1 VACGR
6 LTEGEGRRTEKG
18 VRRVEERDI
27 ETARAFIEEQ
37 NPHASREV
45 LQALLVDYVALGDA
59 LATMEGFWERM
70 QDGDPHEYVDGML
83 RLAGVCNAVTLQ
95 ALARDRAQYVVE
107 NNAAPELPL
116 EKWNEMV
123 ELAGTGFLDGFI
135 IGARF
140 MRLRG

>member
-1 VACGR
+1 M
-6 LTEGEGRRTEKG
+6 
-18 VRRVEERDI
+18 EERDI

-37 NPHASREV
+37 NPHASRE
-45 LQALLVDYVALGDA
+45 LRQALLTDYVALGDA

-70 QDGDPHEYVDGML
+70 ETSDPDEYVDGML
-83 RLAGVCNAVTLQ
+83 RLAGVCNGVTLQ
-95 ALARDRAQYVVE
+95 ALARDRAEYIVR
-107 NNAAPELPL
+107 NNVDPELPL
-116 EKWNEMV
+116 EQWNESV

>member
-1 VACGR
+1 M
-6 LTEGEGRRTEKG
+6 ED
-18 VRRVEERDI
+18 RDI
-27 ETARAFIEEQ
+27 ETARAFIEQQ
-37 NPHASREV
+37 NPQASREV
-45 LQALLVDYVALGDA
+45 RQALLTDYVALGDA

-70 QDGDPHEYVDGML
+70 AETDPNEYVDGML

-95 ALARDRAQYVVE
+95 ALARDRAEYIVQ
-107 NNAAPELPL
+107 NNSDPEQPL
-116 EKWNEMV
+116 EKWNESV